1 MNRYATLDLA
11 KQDTR
16 LKDGFE
22 GADDNALAY
31 LNRALYFVSARID
44 HETGYT
50 FWPDI
55 RTEYYDARGSHV
67 IDYRLLELTKMP
79 FLSLTTVK
87 DGAGNTLVVGTDYY
101 PYPRGKTPIT
111 ALRLIA
117 TSGRSWAQYSDD
129 WRDAIAV
136 TGIAGYH
143 ERYSEAWIASG
154 DSVQDA
160 SGITSADTLVTVTD
174 VDDADAYGQKPRF
187 SPGNLIRLESEFCE
201 VIATNPSTDTLTVR
215 RGVNGSTA
223 AAHALNTAIDIWQTE
238 PNIQR
243 AALRWVGYLFQRR
256 GAFEQTSYDGIAT
269 VTFPKDAPGEVE
281 AILAQYRKVRWSV
294 I

>member
-1 MNRYATLDLA
+1 MPMYCTLDQA
-11 KQDTR
+11 KAEAR
-16 LKDGFE
+16 MKDGFE
-22 GADDNALAY
+22 SADDNALVFLQAAI
-31 LNRALYFVSARID
+31 RFVSARIER
-44 HETGYT
+44 ETRYEFAPRYMT
-50 FWPDI
+50 DW
-55 RTEYYDARGSHV
+55 YDARGAHV
-67 IDYRLLELTKMP
+67 VDYRLLELTQMP

-87 DGAGNTLVVGTDYY
+87 DGLGNTLVAGTDYY

-117 TSGRSWAQYSDD
+117 GSGRSWTQYSTD
-129 WRDAIAV
+129 WRDAIEV

-143 ERYSEAWIASG
+143 ADYAEAWFSSG
-154 DSVQDA
+154 DSVQDDPQI
-160 SGITSADTLVTVTD
+160 SSTETLITVED
-174 VDDADAYGQKPRF
+174 VDEEDAYGQTPRF

-223 AAHALNTAIDIWQTE
+223 ATHVKNTVIDVFQVE

-243 AALRWVGYLFQRR
+243 AALRWVGYLLQRR
-256 GAFEQTSYDGIAT
+256 GAYEQTSFDGVAT